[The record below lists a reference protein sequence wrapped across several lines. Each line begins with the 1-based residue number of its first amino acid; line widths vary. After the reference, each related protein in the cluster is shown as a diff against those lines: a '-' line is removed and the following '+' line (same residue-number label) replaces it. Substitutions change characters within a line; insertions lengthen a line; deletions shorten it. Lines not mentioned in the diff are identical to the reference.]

1 MKLVRRVRS
10 MIGEGTTDKRY
21 AYKCGACGI
30 GFEAPVPNPN
40 DTACPDC
47 GSDRVHSAV

>member
-1 MKLVRRVRS
+1 MRRVRS
-10 MIGEGTTDKRY
+10 LIGEGGTGGRY
-21 AYKCGACGI
+21 AYECGACGA
-30 GFEAPVPNPN
+30 GFEATVPNPN